1 MLVARWAP
9 RFRDHLKPEVRVEKG
24 TEVHDDPDGEGG
36 GEVGSV
42 PDMRDAATLGVV
54 EHGLLT
60 PRGWVVYRRM
70 EYDGSLMF
78 RATGLSKT
86 KGQYGTEWGLSLAL
100 TLAEA
105 VENLG

>member
-1 MLVARWAP
+1 MLVCRWAP
-9 RFRDHLKPEVRVEKG
+9 GFRDHLKPEVRVEKG
-24 TEVHDDPDGEGG
+24 TEVHDELG
-36 GEVGSV
+36 VAV

-86 KGQYGTEWGLSLAL
+86 KGQHGTEWGLSLAL